1 MPYRGGAGKRTN
13 LRHHDGTLVG
23 ATIETVLRFADGSER
38 SGIDRYEDEL
48 EFPRWT
54 SIHASS
60 SPRRPGCTDPA
71 STDSKPLS
79 V

>member
-23 ATIETVLRFADGSER
+23 ATIETVLRFDDGSE
-38 SGIDRYEDEL
+38 
-48 EFPRWT
+48 
-54 SIHASS
+54 
-60 SPRRPGCTDPA
+60 PRRPGCTNPA